1 MTALVKAILAEM
13 PDGVT
18 DPARA
23 TARTEVQ
30 FNPTSLRIQYS
41 NRTAGGQQ
49 SGAQGRQ
56 RPGTGE
62 VQLSFDL
69 VFDSADEGSADHPV
83 NVLDKTKLVERFVR
97 PRGNQPGQE
106 TPPRVLFEWGSCQV
120 QGVMDSTNVDLDFFS
135 AGGVPLRAK
144 VSVTI
149 KGQDPGLNYTPSS
162 RPPGAAQA
170 ASGAPGR
177 GDVAAAI
184 AQVLQA
190 QRGTNLPALASQL
203 GLPPELWRALANGVH
218 NVRDL
223 VPGQEVQVP
232 ANVQGAPAS
241 GQAAAGS
248 DPGKSTSRL
257 PLLAPAPAGGSAVP
271 DPVAQG
277 QALMKQGG
285 LDGAIQ
291 QLKTDEHR
299 EAAASRRSAF
309 GLGGSVPTPAP
320 AANASDR
327 PWGQGVP
334 LRPRFGSTPAAPAR
348 RHGGLP
354 SNGPL
359 TAPRLRS
366 RCACGCGGRC
376 GCS

>member
-1 MTALVKAILAEM
+1 MTALVKAVLAEM
-13 PDGVT
+13 PNGVT

-69 VFDSADEGSADHPV
+69 VFDTADEGSAEQPV
-83 NVLDKTKLVERFVR
+83 NVLEKTRLVERFVR
-97 PRGNQPGQE
+97 PRGNRAGQE

-149 KGQDPGLNYTPSS
+149 KGQDAALNYTPSPN
-162 RPPGAAQA
+162 PPGAAQA

-177 GDVAAAI
+177 GGGTPAI
-184 AQVLQA
+184 AQVVQA

-203 GLPPELWRALANGVH
+203 GLPPELWRALASGVP
-218 NVRDL
+218 NVRNL

-232 ANVQGAPAS
+232 ADVRGAPAS
-241 GQAAAGS
+241 GQAAAGN
-248 DPGKSTSRL
+248 DPDRATARL
-257 PLLAPAPAGGSAVP
+257 PLLDPAPGGSAAAP
-271 DPVAQG
+271 DAVAQG
-277 QALMKQGG
+277 QALTKQGG

-291 QLKTDEHR
+291 QLRSAQHR
-299 EAAASRRSAF
+299 EAAAGNRSAF
-309 GLGGSVPTPAP
+309 GV
-320 AANASDR
+320 ASRLPDAEADATDR

-334 LRPRFGSTPAAPAR
+334 LRPRFGGSPAPAR
-348 RHGGLP
+348 RGGGLP
-354 SNGPL
+354 SDRPRS
-359 TAPRLRS
+359 APRLRPT
-366 RCACGCGGRC
+366 CGCGCGGRC
-376 GCS
+376 GCH